1 MYSNII
7 AGAPKESE
15 SSLVSTVLLVPI
27 EWQTIFLTKDLYMS
41 LNQKDLIDLTY
52 NLDVRTYDANWHV
65 ANNLF

>member
-7 AGAPKESE
+7 VGAPKESE

-27 EWQTIFLTKDLYMS
+27 EWQTIILTKDLYLS
-41 LNQKDLIDLTY
+41 LNQNDLIDLTY